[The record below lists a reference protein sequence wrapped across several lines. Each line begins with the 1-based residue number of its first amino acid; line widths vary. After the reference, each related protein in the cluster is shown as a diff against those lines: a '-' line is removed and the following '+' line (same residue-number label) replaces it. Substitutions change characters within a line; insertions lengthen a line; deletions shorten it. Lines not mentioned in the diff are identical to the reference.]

1 MNAKQATAVKT
12 WCVNPFL
19 QAHQLMNG
27 NLTPCCLYR
36 TNTMGKDIDEYINS
50 QELKNLKQN
59 LVSGI
64 QDAGCQICW
73 KEEKSGLISKRQ
85 QDNKTYSQRFQLIY
99 NKKELLEPNPELAEY
114 YIRLG
119 NNCNLRCVTCNDRLS
134 TGWGSENKKY
144 GLPYA
149 KKNNIKKS
157 DPIWSHMIG
166 NVRFIKLIEFI
177 GGEPLMI
184 DINSQVEFLKKVIE
198 TGHSKNIKLRYHT
211 NGTKFNNDIAELWQ
225 YFNEVTIWISI
236 DGVERSF
243 EYIRYPA
250 KWAVLNSNLEKFFA
264 LSSQCSNIKIKTNC
278 TVSVLNV
285 FNLSEILNWFNNVG
299 LEYHLNFVHFP
310 QEYSLSCQEP
320 MVKEKITQYLQGI
333 NANDANT
340 ILKIVNTSS
349 TTFIPVPILIEK
361 LTQLDQKRSL
371 QWPACLELVNVL
383 KPIVS
388 SLDV

>member
-1 MNAKQATAVKT
+1 MNAKEVAKVNT

-19 QAHQLMNG
+19 QAHQQMDG
-27 NLTPCCLYR
+27 NLTPCCLYQA
-36 TNTMGKDIDEYINS
+36 NKMGKDIDTYINS

-59 LVSGI
+59 LTTGI
-64 QDAGCQICW
+64 QDPGCRQCW
-73 KEEKSGLISKRQ
+73 NEEQSGIVSKRQ
-85 QDNKTYSQRFQLIY
+85 RDNKTYHQRFQLIY

-119 NNCNLRCVTCNDRLS
+119 NNCNLRCVTCNDKAS

-184 DINSQVEFLKKVIE
+184 DINSQVEFLKKAIE

-236 DGVERSF
+236 DGIERSF

-250 KWAVLNSNLEKFFA
+250 KWAVLNSNLKKFFA

-278 TVSVLNV
+278 TISVLNV

-310 QEYSLSCQEP
+310 REYSLSCQEP
-320 MVKEKITQYLQGI
+320 MVKEKIIQYLQGI
-333 NANDANT
+333 NTNDANT

-349 TTFIPVPILIEK
+349 TTIIPMPILLEK

-371 QWPACLELVNVL
+371 QWPSCLDLVNVV
-383 KPIVS
+383 KPVVS
-388 SLDV
+388 SLDE